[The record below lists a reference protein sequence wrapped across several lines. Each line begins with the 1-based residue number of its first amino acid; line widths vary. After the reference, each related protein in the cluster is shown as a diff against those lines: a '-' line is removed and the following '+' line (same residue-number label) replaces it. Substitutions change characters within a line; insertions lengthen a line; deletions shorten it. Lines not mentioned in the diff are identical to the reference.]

1 MNNSLGGMWKE
12 AALDSNY
19 IDIHQSEQKKI
30 HEKTQDVRIRAKI
43 TTRSCLAH
51 SVLNHSKDL

>member
-1 MNNSLGGMWKE
+1 MWKE